1 LRPESQCRKARREAT
16 KGAKDGEGSE
26 GNHNNSG
33 LKMLATDTLRKNPE
47 PGLLK
52 KECSMNETIGYMYAN

>member
-33 LKMLATDTLRKNPE
+33 LKMLATDTLRKNRAWSSI
-47 PGLLK
+47 
-52 KECSMNETIGYMYAN
+52 KECSMNEKIGYMYAS

>member
-33 LKMLATDTLRKNPE
+33 LKMLATDTLRKTQS
-47 PGLLK
+47 LDFLK
-52 KECSMNETIGYMYAN
+52 KNAQ